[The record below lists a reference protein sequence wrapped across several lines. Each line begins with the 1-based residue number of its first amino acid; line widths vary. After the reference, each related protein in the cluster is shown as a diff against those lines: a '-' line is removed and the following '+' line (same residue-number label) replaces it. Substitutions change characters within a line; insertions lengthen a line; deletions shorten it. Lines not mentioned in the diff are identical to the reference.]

1 MEESFPGVGKSLL
14 YQRTTIMETITKPIK
29 PINIFRVTLLATK
42 ILEVFRLRRLERL
55 AKSCIVISIPKIYPQ
70 SQICYTQKIMDKID
84 ELLARGVANIIPNKN
99 ALKELLNSGK
109 KLNIYLGID
118 PTATKIHLGNA
129 VPLRKIQGFAE
140 LGHNVTFLI
149 GDFTSLIGD
158 TSDKNSE
165 RPILTSKEIEEN
177 FKTYKKQAEKIIDFS
192 KVTIRKNSEWLS
204 KLSFEDIVSLMQR
217 FSLNDFI
224 SRELIKKRFDEGKRI
239 RLDEVAY
246 PLMQGYDSY
255 FMNTDLQIGGTD
267 QTFNMQAG
275 RTLQKLLRNKESFIL
290 TNNFLEGTDG
300 RKMSKSW
307 GNAIWLDDLP
317 NDMYTKAMA
326 INDDLII
333 NYFILATNV
342 PLNEIKEIEKEV
354 KKDPMK
360 AKKKLAFTIVQE
372 LHSKEDAGNAAE
384 NFKRTVQEKE
394 LPSEIENLEAKGNI
408 ADALIKL
415 GLSKAESKR
424 LIEQNGIT
432 LNNKRVVSID
442 TQIRNGQILKIG
454 KKKIVR
460 ISS

>member
-1 MEESFPGVGKSLL
+1 
-14 YQRTTIMETITKPIK
+14 
-29 PINIFRVTLLATK
+29 
-42 ILEVFRLRRLERL
+42 
-55 AKSCIVISIPKIYPQ
+55 
-70 SQICYTQKIMDKID
+70 MDKVG
-84 ELLARGVANIIPNKN
+84 ELLNRGVANIIPNKN
-99 ALKELLNSGK
+99 GLKELLDSGK
-109 KLNIYLGID
+109 KLNVYLGID

-158 TSDKNSE
+158 TSDKNTE
-165 RPILTSKEIEEN
+165 RPILSSTEIEEN
-177 FKTYKKQAEKIIDFS
+177 FRTYKKQAEKIIDFS

-204 KLSFEDIVSLMQR
+204 KLSFKDIVSLMQK

-224 SRELIKKRFDEGKRI
+224 SRELIKKRLGDGKRV
-239 RLDEVAY
+239 RLGETAY

-275 RTLQKLLRNKESFIL
+275 RTLQKLLRNKETFVL
-290 TNNFLEGTDG
+290 TNVFLEGTDG

-317 NDMYTKAMA
+317 NNMYAKAMA

-333 NYFILATNV
+333 NYFILATNI
-342 PLNEIKEIEKEV
+342 PLETIEAIKKNVKE
-354 KKDPMK
+354 DPMK
-360 AKKKLAFTIVQE
+360 VKKKLAFTIVEE
-372 LHSKEDAGNAAE
+372 LHSKQDAEGAAE
-384 NFKRTVQEKE
+384 YFRKTVQEKE
-394 LPSEIENLEAKGNI
+394 LPKEIENLKVKGNI
-408 ADALIKL
+408 ADALTKL
-415 GLSKAESKR
+415 GLSKSESKR

-432 LNNKRVVSID
+432 LDNEKPASID
-442 TQIRNGQILKIG
+442 TPVKDGQILRIG